1 MGRLLLIVPLC
12 IVMMAPSL
20 EAQSVKT
27 LQKELQRAI
36 KKEEF
41 DKLPDIIRRLGETGD
56 EKAAKVLVAAI
67 GILPE
72 GWGVEEAINALI
84 ALGSENVESSFKKL
98 VKKKRIDDTVGA
110 VVVAVAEKFDDEA
123 SEEWLVACLE
133 KGTDF
138 VARSAV
144 PAVVARK
151 SKLAIP
157 ALIDLLERLG
167 FQPSTA
173 SYRVRDALVA
183 LTGQD
188 FESIED
194 WRKFWKANEASLDPK
209 NLDQD
214 GPTGVARKMPGT
226 YKPPTFF
233 DVEILSNRVVFVV
246 DVSGSM
252 QLWDKDASGGD
263 GGDWK
268 KRKRIV
274 RLQKQLTEVVEK
286 LPESAEFNI
295 IAFSDWTKR
304 FEKKPVRA
312 TRKVK
317 KKALE
322 FIRGLRPS
330 GATFTDDALVEA
342 LAEAQVDT
350 IVLLTDGVPSRMGQ
364 KSRDLMASIPERIKR
379 LNFLSKVIIHTFG
392 FIGEG
397 ELPPGTPSAPP
408 NPDDENLTPEEFE
421 EFLRKIAEQNGG
433 KFSKVE

>member
-1 MGRLLLIVPLC
+1 MRLLLLACLGLILVTP
-12 IVMMAPSL
+12 AL
-20 EAQSVKT
+20 EAQSVKV
-27 LQKELQRAI
+27 LQKELQHAL
-36 KKEEF
+36 KKEEY
-41 DKLPDIIRRLGETGD
+41 DKLPDIMRRLGDSGD
-56 EKAAKVLVAAI
+56 EKAAKVLVASI
-67 GILPE
+67 RVFPDGH
-72 GWGVEEAINALI
+72 GVEAAIAALI
-84 ALGSENVESSFKKL
+84 KLGPEKVGPTFKSL
-98 VKKKRIDDTVGA
+98 VKKSRIDDTIAA
-110 VVVAVAEKFDDEA
+110 VVVAVTSEFEDEA

-133 KGTDF
+133 KGSAL
-138 VARSAV
+138 VQRSAV
-144 PAVVARK
+144 PAVVARR

-157 ALIDLLERLG
+157 VLIDLLDKLG

-183 LTGQD
+183 LTGRD

-194 WRKFWKANEASLDPK
+194 WNKFWKANEASVDPK
-209 NLDQD
+209 SLDD
-214 GPTGVARKMPGT
+214 GGTTGVARKKPGSYT
-226 YKPPTFF
+226 PPTFF

-274 RLQKQLTEVVEK
+274 RVQKQLTEVVEK
-286 LPESAEFNI
+286 LPESAYFNI
-295 IAFSDWTKR
+295 IAYSDWTKR

-317 KKALE
+317 KNALE

-342 LAEAQVDT
+342 LAEQQVDT

-364 KSRDLMASIPERIKR
+364 KSRDLMESIPERIHR
-379 LNFLSKVIIHTFG
+379 LNFLSKVIIHAFG

-397 ELPPGTPSAPP
+397 ELPPGSSPPPP

-421 EFLRKIAEQNGG
+421 AFLRKIAEQNGG
-433 KFSKVE
+433 KFTKVQ